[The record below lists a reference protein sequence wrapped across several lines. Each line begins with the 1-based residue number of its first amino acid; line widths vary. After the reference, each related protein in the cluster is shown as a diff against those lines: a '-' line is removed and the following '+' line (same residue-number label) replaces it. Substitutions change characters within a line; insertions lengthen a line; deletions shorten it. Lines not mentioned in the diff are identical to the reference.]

1 MQNLENV
8 PELNSVHFE
17 ATLIPV
23 GDPNMVVE
31 WFHNGQP
38 LQPST
43 RIKTVYDFGF
53 CVLDVGQV
61 TDLDEGEFGDFGFGV
76 GFDLIVGNN
85 D

>member
-1 MQNLENV
+1 MLQNLENV

-61 TDLDEGEFGDFGFGV
+61 TDLDEGEFGDWGFGL
-76 GFDLIVGNN
+76 GF
-85 D
+85 